1 MIDKNQ
7 EKHSAIY
14 NFNVKSLKRGANR
27 GYCRICGKIADLTD
41 DHIPPKSCGNK
52 GRTSFTFGNKTIIMQ
67 NGFHCRTICTNCNN
81 VLLGSDLD
89 KEFKKFYDQA
99 KEYKRMHS
107 SIIFAPINKIDVDA
121 KKILRCIL
129 AHFLATNACHSEKT
143 VEETLQTPLDQ
154 NIVYERYRQFVLSK
168 TQSIENTDVYYWYY
182 PFSNI
187 VINPYFGCMTNA
199 FTPMKKNLI
208 GTLIKFF
215 PIALFILNRDRSD
228 GIPRGNLFDCNSK
241 AIALNFE
248 HFLPKEY
255 LERPLEN
262 EAFVL
267 NSNAVVNGNREL

>member
-1 MIDKNQ
+1 MIEKNQ
-7 EKHSAIY
+7 ETHSVTY
-14 NFNVKSLKRGANR
+14 NFNVSSLKKGAEH
-27 GYCRICGKIADLTD
+27 GYCRICGKFADLTV

-52 GRTSFTFGNKTIIMQ
+52 GRTSFTLWNKTIIMQ
-67 NGFHCRTICTNCNN
+67 NGFQCRTICDNCNN
-81 VLLGSDLD
+81 KLLGSDFD
-89 KEFKKFYDQA
+89 KEFKKFYDKA
-99 KEYKRMHS
+99 KELKRMHS
-107 SIIFAPINKIDVDA
+107 SIIFDSINKIDVDA

-129 AHFLATNACHSEKT
+129 AHFLAANACHSEKN

-154 NIVYERYRQFVLSK
+154 NIVYERYRQFVLGK
-168 TQSIENTDVYYWYY
+168 TQSIENSDVYYWYY

-187 VINPYFGCMTNA
+187 VINPYFGCMTDA

-215 PIALFILNRDRSD
+215 PIALFILNRDSSD

-262 EAFVL
+262 EVFVL
-267 NSNAVVNGNREL
+267 NLNAVVNGNREL